1 MRILFTALALFL
13 PLTAF
18 ALEIKTDG
26 FESGAAINSKY
37 TCDAQ
42 NVSPLLAWQGAPA
55 GTRSYAL
62 VCEDPDAPGKIWSH
76 WVVFNIPASAN
87 SLQEN
92 FPKLGT
98 LVDGT
103 VQGVNDF
110 GFTGYSGP
118 CPPPN
123 GPHRYYFKLY
133 AFDSKL
139 LLDAGCSRSALLEA
153 MQGHILAGAEL
164 FGTYD
169 R

>member
-62 VCEDPDAPGKIWSH
+62 VCEDPDAPGKI
-76 WVVFNIPASAN
+76 FA
-87 SLQEN
+87 
-92 FPKLGT
+92 LGS
-98 LVDGT
+98 
-103 VQGVNDF
+103 F
-110 GFTGYSGP
+110 
-118 CPPPN
+118 
-123 GPHRYYFKLY
+123 
-133 AFDSKL
+133 
-139 LLDAGCSRSALLEA
+139 
-153 MQGHILAGAEL
+153 
-164 FGTYD
+164 
-169 R
+169 